1 LINFLEEGGKM
12 KFLERLYRSPVG
24 RLMSMVAH
32 QYAKLHQPFMVYGY
46 ADPVTKVFHK
56 YTRISSTTVI
66 LNGNKLSLADYVW
79 VWHYSILDATEGL
92 TIEEGCQ
99 IGAWVGIFTHGS
111 QNSIRLLGK
120 QYVDIPHFNRK
131 GYERGSVRIGAYT
144 FIGAG
149 AIILPG
155 VKIGKGCLIGA
166 STLVTKNIPDYS
178 IVTGIPGQI
187 KGSTFELDK
196 RYLDDREL
204 FEMYYEQSLLQGIK
218 TPYSKDS

>member
-1 LINFLEEGGKM
+1 M
-12 KFLERLYRSPVG
+12 KILERLYRSPLG
-24 RLMSMVAH
+24 YLMSMVAH

-46 ADPVTKVFHK
+46 TNPGTKAFHK

-66 LNGNKLSLADYVW
+66 LSKNKLSLADHVW
-79 VWHYSILDATEGL
+79 VWHYSVLDATEGL
-92 TIEEGCQ
+92 AIEEGCQ

-120 QYVDIPHFNRK
+120 QYVDIPYTDRK
-131 GYERGSVRIGAYT
+131 GYTRGSVKIGAYT

-149 AIILPG
+149 AIVLPG
-155 VKIGKGCLIGA
+155 VKIGRGCLIGA
-166 STLVTKNIPDYS
+166 ATLVTKDVPDYS
-178 IVTGIPGQI
+178 IVAGIPGQI

-196 RYLDDREL
+196 RYLVDPEL

-218 TPYSKDS
+218 TPSSKEG